1 MFALSSL
8 ASGPFPFSPVAFTV
22 FIIFFLLVT
31 VLGFIAAR
39 WRRGNLD
46 LIHEWGLAG
55 RRFGTLVTW
64 FLLGGDLYTAYTFI
78 AVPAAMFGLGAL
90 NGWFAVPYTVLVYPI
105 IYVLMPKFWSVCK
118 QRGYVTAADFVQDR
132 FGSQTLAFVVAL
144 TGIVATLPYIALQM
158 FGIQVSLAALGVP
171 LAFSIGGFSIDLP
184 LLIAFLILAAY
195 TYTSGLRAP
204 AMIALVKDVMIFIVL
219 FAVLIVLPA
228 KLGGFGAIFNAVAH
242 KAATHPATIPGP
254 GGKPVANPN
263 AFFEFLK
270 PTQYWAY
277 VTLALGSALAL
288 FLYPHSLT
296 SVLSSNSK
304 NVVKRNTA
312 LLPIYS
318 LMLGLLAL
326 TGYMAIAAGINPP
339 KSLSSNYA
347 VPLLIN
353 AQFPDWF
360 AGFAFAAISIG
371 ALVPAAVMSIA
382 AANLFTRNIY
392 KAYIRREAGDR
403 EESSVAKW
411 ASFVLKFGAV
421 LFIVYI
427 PTAQVINF
435 QLLGGIWIL
444 QTLPAVF
451 LGLYTSWFNRWALVI
466 GWLVAEV
473 LGTILFIAAGL
484 KSVYAISI
492 FGLSLPSM
500 YIAFSM
506 VILNLLLAVIL
517 TPIFNAI
524 SGRSQDVTAPTDYD
538 VEEAEPVEVGKEALG

>member
-1 MFALSSL
+1 MFT
-8 ASGPFPFSPVAFTV
+8 FNPVAFTV

-31 VLGFIAAR
+31 VLGFVAAR

-46 LIHEWGLAG
+46 QIQEWGLAG
-55 RRFGTLVTW
+55 RRFGTGVTW

-90 NGWFAVPYTVLVYPI
+90 NGWFAVPYTILVYPI
-105 IYVLMPKFWSVCK
+105 IFILMPKFWSVCK
-118 QRGYVTAADFVQDR
+118 QRGYVTAADFVKDR
-132 FGSQTLAFVVAL
+132 FGSRTLAFAIAL
-144 TGIVATLPYIALQM
+144 TGIIATLPYIALQM
-158 FGIQVSLAALGVP
+158 FGIQVSLAALGIP
-171 LAFSIGGFSIDLP
+171 LTVSIGSFQLDLP
-184 LLIAFLILAAY
+184 LLIAFLILATY

-204 AMIALVKDVMIFIVL
+204 AMIAMVKDIMIFT
-219 FAVLIVLPA
+219 VLIVILVVLPSR
-228 KLGGFGAIFNAVAH
+228 LGGFGAIFSAVAKKH
-242 KAATHPATIPGP
+242 AGSPTT
-254 GGKPVANPN
+254 
-263 AFFEFLK
+263 FFEFLSPK
-270 PTQYWAY
+270 QTWAY
-277 VTLALGSALAL
+277 MTLALGSALAL

-296 SVLSSNSK
+296 GVLSSNSK

-326 TGYMAIAAGINPP
+326 TGYMAIASGIKPP
-339 KSLSSNYA
+339 ASLGANYSI
-347 VPLLIN
+347 PLLIN
-353 AQFPDWF
+353 AQFPSWF

-392 KAYIRREAGDR
+392 KEYISPNASERSEAT
-403 EESSVAKW
+403 VAKW

-427 PTAQVINF
+427 PTTQVINF

-451 LGLYTSWFNRWALVI
+451 LGLYTHWFNRWALLI

-473 LGTILFIAAGL
+473 LGTISFIGANL
-484 KSVYAISI
+484 KSVSAITI
-492 FGLSLPSM
+492 GGLSFPGM

-506 VILNLLLAVIL
+506 VILNLILAIVL
-517 TPIFNAI
+517 TPLFNVIGLRRGNDAT
-524 SGRSQDVTAPTDYD
+524 SPTDYD
-538 VEEAEPVEVGKEALG
+538 TEEALPVEVGREALG